1 MDFLDIFGE
10 GPEGMLL
17 LFVALGLV
25 VLLVAAVFTKD
36 ARQTLMRRIDKIKR
50 NHARVSTAGQTMSAR
65 RSTSSSDIA
74 TLDELINK
82 HLPQQDVLRLRL
94 ARAGLEISLGVYV
107 LISLCIGALV
117 FMTIKLYGY
126 PVLLAF
132 LIGFVCSLLIPHVFV
147 NLSFRRRQTKFI
159 KYFPEAID
167 LMVRGV
173 KAGLPI
179 VESMQAAAEEIP
191 DPVGNELT
199 RITDGIRLGRNL
211 DEMLWETS
219 HRLDLQ
225 EFKFFTIALSI
236 QRETG
241 GNISESLNN
250 LSEVLRSR
258 RHLKRKVKAMSSEA
272 KASAYIIGSLPFI
285 MTGIIY
291 TTNPE
296 YITGLFTDP
305 RGQIAIGGALLSIVL
320 GVAVM
325 FKMVRFEV

>member
-10 GPEGMLL
+10 GPEGTLL
-17 LFVALGLV
+17 LFIALGLV
-25 VLLVAAVFTKD
+25 VLLVAAVFIKD
-36 ARQTLMRRIDKIKR
+36 ARQTMMQRIDKIKR
-50 NHARVSTAGQTMSAR
+50 NHTRASSAGQTMSAK

-74 TLDELINK
+74 TLDELIKK

-94 ARAGLEISLGVYV
+94 ARAGLEMSLGVYV
-107 LISLCIGALV
+107 LISLVIGAIV
-117 FMTIKLYGY
+117 FMTIKMYGF
-126 PVLLAF
+126 PGILAF
-132 LIGFVCSLLIPHVFV
+132 LVGFVCALLIPHVFV
-147 NLSFRRRQTKFI
+147 SMSFARRQTKFI
-159 KYFPEAID
+159 SYFPEAID

-179 VESMQAAAEEIP
+179 VEAMQAAAEEIP

-199 RITDGIRLGRNL
+199 RITDGIRLGRKL
-211 DEMLWETS
+211 DELLWETS

-236 QRETG
+236 QSETG
-241 GNISESLNN
+241 GNLTESLNN

-258 RHLKRKVKAMSSEA
+258 RQLKRKVKAMSSEA

-285 MTGIIY
+285 MTAIIY
-291 TTNPE
+291 MTNEE
-296 YITGLFTDP
+296 YITALFIDP
-305 RGQIAIGGALLSIVL
+305 RGQIAIGGALLSIAV
-320 GVAVM
+320 GVAIM